1 MKRLTVVAMVALATA
16 SSLVLAQAASASDA
30 QTVQQR
36 MLTNLNQSGFS
47 HVKVTPGSFY
57 VSAKDQDGNPVSM
70 FITPNSMEAVT
81 TVAMNDSDK
90 TSSSTSSI
98 SSASTNN
105 GLFVRVPRGEE
116 LTSKIIG
123 TDVYN
128 QENKDIGEIKDIA
141 IDNNGHVTAYV
152 LSVGG
157 FLGIDTHYVA
167 VTPSAIDLSYDNH
180 KNAWSAKIE
189 TDAGQLKAAP
199 EYKYPSKA

>member
-16 SSLVLAQAASASDA
+16 SSFVLAQAASADDA
-30 QTVQQR
+30 QTVRQR

-70 FITPNSMEAVT
+70 FITPNSMEAVA

-90 TSSSTSSI
+90 TSST
-98 SSASTNN
+98 SSASTGK

-180 KNAWSAKIE
+180 KNAWSAKID